1 LFITCKL
8 VNIFN
13 RNQNENSQI
22 FRIMSWEIQF
32 RKKEADLDQKLTFL
46 QNFNSD
52 SDSSHLESEI
62 NNLLDHLNAIVNDA
76 DKSSAA
82 ANSSKLNW

>member
-1 LFITCKL
+1 
-8 VNIFN
+8 
-13 RNQNENSQI
+13 
-22 FRIMSWEIQF
+22 MSWEIQF